1 MKIFDQIETV
11 KDRVERAN
19 LSPLEDE
26 IRRHIL
32 REFARRGR
40 APALTEIAETLKT
53 SLSTVKEAVEKLEN
67 ADILL
72 TEGEEIVSAYPFSA
86 LKTSHRVVFEDGR
99 GVYAL
104 CATDALGVHFMLG
117 KGITV
122 LSLCPCCGRELKIEL
137 RDGKIASCEPH
148 EIEQ

>member
-32 REFARRGR
+32 RWFARRGR
-40 APALTEIAETLKT
+40 APALQEIAESLKT

-117 KGITV
+117 EDITV
-122 LSLCPCCGRELKIEL
+122 LSQCPCCGRELKIEL